1 LRDYYNDLQALIGHK
16 LATPTQIST
25 YKPRLE
31 TTTRLIYFN
40 KTIRGKFADRYAKD
54 IQRAYKAINTPKPD
68 YARLNRKASMD
79 KINEFERNASGNS
92 APEVVKMLD
101 LLVRG
106 LKNLEKTYIPVN
118 WI

>member
-1 LRDYYNDLQALIGHK
+1 
-16 LATPTQIST
+16 
-25 YKPRLE
+25 
-31 TTTRLIYFN
+31 
-40 KTIRGKFADRYAKD
+40 
-54 IQRAYKAINTPKPD
+54 
-68 YARLNRKASMD
+68 MD
-79 KINEFERNASGNS
+79 KINEFERDASGNS